1 MHKHRAG
8 LRFDPRELI
17 ENGDRVAVQLRE
29 GVFQVFTFEGDELVL
44 MQDCVDGDDALA
56 RLAATD

>member
-8 LRFDPRELI
+8 LRFEPGELI
-17 ENGDRVAVQLRE
+17 DKGDRVAVQLHE

-44 MQDCVDGDDALA
+44 IQDCVDRDDALA
-56 RLAATD
+56 QLAATD

>member
-8 LRFDPRELI
+8 LRFEPGELI
-17 ENGDRVAVQLRE
+17 EQGDRVAVQLHE

-44 MQDCVDGDDALA
+44 IQDCIDREDALA
-56 RLAATD
+56 RLG